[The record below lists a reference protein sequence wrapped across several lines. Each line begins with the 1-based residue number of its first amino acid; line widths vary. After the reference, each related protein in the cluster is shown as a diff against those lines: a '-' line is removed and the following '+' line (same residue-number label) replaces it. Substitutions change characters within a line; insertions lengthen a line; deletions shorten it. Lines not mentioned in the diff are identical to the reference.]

1 MKVVPAAVNHENEIC
16 PWFSV
21 SVVADDWVKATV
33 QESLDCFVAAFAFV
47 GRRLLLKM
55 VVAVVDYCR
64 NDDSEAC
71 VLDRLRIAE
80 RLWSVLHGK

>member
-1 MKVVPAAVNHENEIC
+1 MKVVPAVANHENEVC

-21 SVVADDWVKATV
+21 SVVAGDWVKTMV
-33 QESLDCFVAAFAFV
+33 QEFLDCSVAAFAFV
-47 GRRLLLKM
+47 GHRLLLKM
-55 VVAVVDYCR
+55 AVAVVDYCR
-64 NDDSEAC
+64 NDGSEAC